1 MGESFCISRECS
13 TYVYSSILLIG
24 IRIQILPLIRYI
36 YLDVPP
42 LLNTSSIVLQWRHQ
56 LSFVANKLFLSIV
69 NLLRCLIPQGLSKAM
84 KRLKKFL
91 KHNRLLKQRN
101 TWLRKLSK
109 RMLRTTKAPRSKV
122 VPRHSDAKKRSSRR
136 KPLHSHKPDS
146 K

>member
-1 MGESFCISRECS
+1 MDESFCISRECP
-13 TYVYSSILLIG
+13 TYLTSSILLIG

-91 KHNRLLKQRN
+91 KHNRLPKSRI
-101 TWLRKLSK
+101 TRLRKLSK
-109 RMLRTTKAPRSKV
+109 RMLRMMKAPRSKV